1 MSPNHKLFVDSLD
14 KLVTDRGDALLME
27 AVKALYNACFGD
39 SLMESIYDS
48 NGRPL
53 TVDHSLYNIFYIKL
67 EDRARYVNLEEYINK
82 AKNLAAM
89 SNDELLAHIKG
100 NFHDVGR
107 LKSNVN
113 RDYAFDIMKE
123 ERDIAEKLSD
133 EGDVTIIENSPTIV
147 GTYSL
152 FDSYGTPWVRVEYV
166 VVKVASFVGK
176 TKNTDPEWSINPSM
190 RASKRK
196 ERWDNVQ
203 NDEVYAKLYRDV
215 REDHPETYNNFNDF
229 RINEM
234 TDDVLR
240 LGREWVKQGDHFVNR
255 WDRFKRP

>member
-1 MSPNHKLFVDSLD
+1 MNPNHKLFVDSLD

-67 EDRARYVNLEEYINK
+67 EDRARSVNLEEYINK

-89 SNDELLAHIKG
+89 SNEELLAIKDNSHNVG
-100 NFHDVGR
+100 LWESDVE
-107 LKSNVN
+107 

-123 ERDIAEKLSD
+123 ERGIAEWLSK
-133 EGDVTIIENSPTIV
+133 EGEATIVESSPTIV
-147 GTYSL
+147 GTYSV
-152 FDSYGTPWVRVEYV
+152 FDRYGTSYVRVEYL

-215 REDHPETYNNFNDF
+215 REDHPERYNNFNDF

>member
-14 KLVTDRGDALLME
+14 KLVTNRGDALLME

-48 NGRPL
+48 NGQPL
-53 TVDHSLYNIFYIKL
+53 TVNHSLYNVFYIKL

-89 SNDELLAHIKG
+89 SNEELLAIKDNSHNVG
-100 NFHDVGR
+100 LWESDVE
-107 LKSNVN
+107 

-123 ERDIAEKLSD
+123 ERGIAERLSE
-133 EGDVTIIENSPTIV
+133 EGDVTIIESSPTIV
-147 GTYSL
+147 GTYSV

-176 TKNTDPEWSINPSM
+176 TKNTDPEWSMSPSM
-190 RASKRK
+190 RDSKRK

-215 REDHPETYNNFNDF
+215 REDHPERYNNFNDF

>member
-1 MSPNHKLFVDSLD
+1 MSPNHKLFADSLD
-14 KLVTDRGDALLME
+14 KLVTNRGDALLME

-53 TVDHSLYNIFYIKL
+53 TVDHSLYNVFYIKL
-67 EDRARYVNLEEYINK
+67 EDRVRSVNLEEFINN

-89 SNDELLAHIKG
+89 SNEELRGQMKG
-100 NFHDVGR
+100 DFPKVG
-107 LKSNVN
+107 LWASNVE

-123 ERDIAEKLSD
+123 QRGIVEWLSK

-147 GTYSL
+147 GTYSV
-152 FDSYGTPWVRVEYV
+152 FDRYGTTYVRVEYY

-176 TKNTDPEWSINPSM
+176 TKNTDPEWSMSPSM

-203 NDEVYAKLYRDV
+203 NDEVYAKLYRDF
-215 REDHPETYNNFNDF
+215 REDHPETCNDF
-229 RINEM
+229 NAFRIDEM

-240 LGREWVKQGDHFVNR
+240 LGREWVKSGDHFVNR

>member
-14 KLVTDRGDALLME
+14 KLVTNRGDALRME

-48 NGRPL
+48 NGQPL
-53 TVDHSLYNIFYIKL
+53 TVNHSLYNVFYIKL

-89 SNDELLAHIKG
+89 SNEELRGQMKG
-100 NFHDVGR
+100 EFSAVGVWA
-107 LKSNVN
+107 SNVK

-123 ERDIAEKLSD
+123 QRDIAERFSE
-133 EGDVTIIENSPTIV
+133 EGEVTIIESSPTKV
-147 GTYSL
+147 GMYSV
-152 FDSYGTPWVRVEYV
+152 FDSYGTPWVRVEYY
-166 VVKVASFVGK
+166 VVKVASYVGK
-176 TKNTDPEWSINPSM
+176 TKNTDPEWSMSPSM
-190 RASKRK
+190 RDSKRK

-215 REDHPETYNNFNDF
+215 REDHPEIYNDF
-229 RINEM
+229 NAFRIDEM
-234 TDDVLR
+234 TDDELR
-240 LGREWVKQGDHFVNR
+240 LGREWVKEGDHFVNR

>member
-14 KLVTDRGDALLME
+14 KLVTNRGDALLME

-89 SNDELLAHIKG
+89 SNEELLAIKDNSHNVG
-100 NFHDVGR
+100 LWKSDVER
-107 LKSNVN
+107 E
-113 RDYAFDIMKE
+113 YAFDIMKE
-123 ERDIAEKLSD
+123 ERGIAEWLSK
-133 EGDVTIIENSPTIV
+133 EGEATIIESSPTIV
-147 GTYSL
+147 GTYSI
-152 FDSYGTPWVRVEYV
+152 FDRYGTSYVRVEYL

-203 NDEVYAKLYRDV
+203 NDEVYAKLYRDY
-215 REDHPETYNNFNDF
+215 REDHPETCNDFNDF

>member
-1 MSPNHKLFVDSLD
+1 MSPNHKLFADSLD
-14 KLVTDRGDALLME
+14 KLVTNRGDALLME

-67 EDRARYVNLEEYINK
+67 EDQARSVNLEEYINE

-89 SNDELLAHIKG
+89 SNEELLAIKG
-100 NFHDVGR
+100 NSHNVR
-107 LKSNVN
+107 LWESNVK

-123 ERDIAEKLSD
+123 ERGIAEWLSE
-133 EGDVTIIENSPTIV
+133 EGEATIIESSPTIV
-147 GTYSL
+147 GRYSV
-152 FDSYGTPWVRVEYV
+152 FDRYGTSYVKVEYL

-203 NDEVYAKLYRDV
+203 NDEVYAKLYRDY
-215 REDHPETYNNFNDF
+215 REDHPETCNDFNDF

-240 LGREWVKQGDHFVNR
+240 LGREWVKEGDHFVNR

>member
-1 MSPNHKLFVDSLD
+1 
-14 KLVTDRGDALLME
+14 ME

-53 TVDHSLYNIFYIKL
+53 TVDHSLYNVFYIKL

-89 SNDELLAHIKG
+89 SNDELQELRGKMRG
-100 NFHDVGR
+100 VGIW
-107 LKSNVN
+107 KSNVE
-113 RDYAFDIMKE
+113 RDYAFDLMKE
-123 ERDIAEKLSD
+123 QRGIAEKLSD

-152 FDSYGTPWVRVEYV
+152 FDRYETPWVRVEYF

-176 TKNTDPEWSINPSM
+176 TKNTDPEWSMSPSM

-215 REDHPETYNNFNDF
+215 REDHPERYNDF
-229 RINEM
+229 HTFRIDEM

-240 LGREWVKQGDHFVNR
+240 LGREWVKEGDHFVNR

>member
-53 TVDHSLYNIFYIKL
+53 TVDHSLYNVFYIKL
-67 EDRARYVNLEEYINK
+67 EGRARYMTLEEYINK

-89 SNDELLAHIKG
+89 SNEELQELLG
-100 NFHDVGR
+100 QMRGVGMW
-107 LKSNVN
+107 KSNVE

-123 ERDIAEKLSD
+123 QRGIAEKLSD

-152 FDSYGTPWVRVEYV
+152 FDSYGTPWVKVEYF
-166 VVKVASFVGK
+166 VVKVASYVGK
-176 TKNTDPEWSINPSM
+176 TKNTDPEWSMSPSM

-240 LGREWVKQGDHFVNR
+240 LGREWVKEGDHFVNR

>member
-1 MSPNHKLFVDSLD
+1 
-14 KLVTDRGDALLME
+14 ME

-67 EDRARYVNLEEYINK
+67 EDRARSVNLEEYINK

-89 SNDELLAHIKG
+89 SNEELLAIKDNSHNVG
-100 NFHDVGR
+100 LWKSDVE
-107 LKSNVN
+107 

-123 ERDIAEKLSD
+123 ERGIAEWLSK
-133 EGDVTIIENSPTIV
+133 EGEATIIESGPTIV
-147 GTYSL
+147 GTYSV
-152 FDSYGTPWVRVEYV
+152 FDRYGTSYVRVEYL

-176 TKNTDPEWSINPSM
+176 TKNTDPEWSMSPSM
-190 RASKRK
+190 RNSKRK

-215 REDHPETYNNFNDF
+215 REDHPERYNNFNDF